1 MIVMHIP
8 EQILTLIEKFEN
20 ATASAEEVSEL
31 QAWYASFDDSAVEVL
46 LQDGE
51 SAQQISHHIMARLLV
66 TIQQVKEAPVATKR
80 RWWSVPAAAV
90 LLVLFAAGIYLLMS
104 KNSPQSNPV
113 VKTIVV
119 PPAPVTDIAPGGNKA
134 LLTLADGS
142 TVVLDSAAN
151 GTITTQGNISV
162 QKLANG
168 AIEYQVGGKTIT
180 ENDAAFYNTISTPR
194 GGQYQVT
201 LSDGTKVWLNAAS
214 SIRFPVLFIGMERRV
229 QITGEA
235 YFEVEKDALKPF
247 KVTTAGSEVEV
258 LGTHF
263 NINAYEDEPGTKTT
277 LLEGKV
283 KVSYTKTD
291 KNAFLDPG
299 QQAAFFKNGKLAV
312 INNAD
317 TEEALAWKNGRFQFK
332 SADVKTILRQIS
344 RWYDVDVEYHGNVNL
359 HFTGQLTRNEYVS
372 KVFEKLALTGE
383 VNFKIDGKKIIVSP

>member
-1 MIVMHIP
+1 MHIP

-20 ATASAEEVSEL
+20 GTASADEAKEL
-31 QAWYASFDDSAVEVL
+31 QEWYVSFDDSAVEVL

-51 SAQQISHHIMARLLV
+51 SAKQISHHIMARLLQ
-66 TIQQVKEAPVATKR
+66 TIHQSKETPALRKR
-80 RWWSVPAAAV
+80 RWQNVPAAAV
-90 LLVLFAAGIYLLMS
+90 LLILFAAGIYLLMNQ
-104 KNSPQSNPV
+104 NSSNQNFVQTSVAPPV
-113 VKTIVV
+113 PVK
-119 PPAPVTDIAPGGNKA
+119 DIAPGGNKA

-142 TVVLDSAAN
+142 MVVLDSAAN

-168 AIEYQVGGKTIT
+168 AIEYQLDGKTIT

-214 SIRFPVLFIGMERRV
+214 SIRFPVFFIGSERRV

-235 YFEVEKDALKPF
+235 YFEVAKENYKPF
-247 KVTTAGSEVEV
+247 KVSAAGSEVEV
-258 LGTHF
+258 FGTHF
-263 NINAYEDEPGTKTT
+263 NINAYDDEPGIKTT
-277 LLEGKV
+277 LIEGKV
-283 KVSYTKTD
+283 KVSDTKTN

-299 QQAAFFKNGKLAV
+299 QQSALDKNGKLTV

-317 TEEALAWKNGRFQFK
+317 TEEALAWKNGRFQFN

-344 RWYDVDVEYHGNVNL
+344 RWYDVDVEYRGNVNL
-359 HFTGQLTRNEYVS
+359 HFTGQLTRNDYVS

-383 VNFKIDGKKIIVSP
+383 VNFKIEGKKIIVSP